1 MSKKDAGCAVSGL
14 IRSNHTLYRHL
25 CDLGYESGKVGY
37 TVPQV
42 EILDDFFSRY
52 ITPKS

>member
-14 IRSNHTLYRHL
+14 IRSNNSLYRKL
-25 CDLGYESGKVGY
+25 LSLGYESGKVGY

-42 EILDDFFSRY
+42 EILDEFFSRY
-52 ITPKS
+52 IKKQ